1 MEFLL
6 LGAKPAL
13 PVCEGLALYEDQA
26 FLASQSGTAL
36 LDKFTHCLVVKCSAE
51 MLDTLLT
58 TLIRQLQLSGQG
70 KQSTDWKPLLLIH
83 DILVW
88 IRINASDN

>member
-1 MEFLL
+1 VR
-6 LGAKPAL
+6 K
-13 PVCEGLALYEDQA
+13 GLALYEDQA
-26 FLASQSGTAL
+26 FLAAQSGTAL

-70 KQSTDWKPLLLIH
+70 KHQRLG
-83 DILVW
+83 
-88 IRINASDN
+88 ASVADP

>member
-1 MEFLL
+1 VR
-6 LGAKPAL
+6 K
-13 PVCEGLALYEDQA
+13 GLALYEDQA
-26 FLASQSGTAL
+26 FLAAQSGTAL

-70 KQSTDWKPLLLIH
+70 KLQRLEAVRTGIGSGSCSFL
-83 DILVW
+83 
-88 IRINASDN
+88 